1 MYATALVGLRL
12 GERRTL
18 AQWSIIDF
26 VTAVRI
32 GAIVGRTAI
41 AGSSSEERLR
51 LRQTGRLVESL
62 AGYRHSEGT
71 LMTDHLLR
79 KYAPIPT
86 TGWQQIDEEAK
97 NSLTPKLAA
106 RRLVDWS
113 GPHGWAHSATNL
125 GRTAAL
131 EAPPPGTKSETV
143 IARQRRVLP
152 LSEFR
157 VSFTVECSGLQDA
170 ERGATD
176 VDYGDLDRAA
186 HDAALIE
193 NRAVFHGW
201 PEAGIIGIV
210 ESSSHSPLPLSGEV
224 ENYPHAI
231 AEATNVLRQAG
242 IEGPYA
248 LAIGPEGYTR
258 VVETIEHGY
267 SLEEHLHK
275 ILGGDI
281 VWAPGLDG
289 AVVMSKRGGDF
300 ILDIGQDFSIG
311 YVRHDAELVTLYL
324 EESFSFRVTEP
335 EAAVALTLYG

>member
-1 MYATALVGLRL
+1 
-12 GERRTL
+12 
-18 AQWSIIDF
+18 
-26 VTAVRI
+26 
-32 GAIVGRTAI
+32 
-41 AGSSSEERLR
+41 
-51 LRQTGRLVESL
+51 
-62 AGYRHSEGT
+62 
-71 LMTDHLLR
+71 MTDHLLR
-79 KYAPIPT
+79 QYAPIPA

-97 NSLTPKLAA
+97 ERLTPRLAA

-113 GPHGWAHSATNL
+113 GPHGWTHSATNL
-125 GRTAAL
+125 GRTTVLDAA
-131 EAPPPGTKSETV
+131 PPGTKSETV

-152 LSEFR
+152 VSEFR

-210 ESSSHSPLPLSGEV
+210 ESSAHSPLPLS
-224 ENYPHAI
+224 ENAEAYPHAI
-231 AEATNVLRQAG
+231 AKATTVLRQAG

-248 LAIGPEGYTR
+248 LAIGLEGYTR
-258 VVETIEHGY
+258 
-267 SLEEHLHK
+267 LEETTEQGYPLQDHLRK

-289 AVVMSKRGGDF
+289 AVVLSKRGGDF
-300 ILDIGQDFSIG
+300 VLDVGQDFSIG
-311 YVRHDAELVTLYL
+311 YSRHDAELVTLYL
-324 EESFSFRVTEP
+324 EESFNFRVTEP
-335 EAAVALTLYG
+335 EAAVALTFRG